1 MHLVVAGLKKL
12 CPTLA
17 SSCRFIKSTMVTLRV
32 GGTAFRPR
40 GTPLALVVVAIL

>member
-1 MHLVVAGLKKL
+1 MGCTSWSLGSKKVVPDPGVMQFVM
-12 CPTLA
+12 
-17 SSCRFIKSTMVTLRV
+17 SEV